1 MFYSEFKYIFNLYM
15 TICVD
20 YLKPADI
27 NTYLN
32 LYRVV
37 QSLVLT
43 VLDQSITIIFFCIGW
58 QHPISKRPQFF
69 ILFKWYQSDES
80 ISKMTYELIQ

>member
-43 VLDQSITIIFFCIGW
+43 VLDQSITIIFFLY
-58 QHPISKRPQFF
+58 R
-69 ILFKWYQSDES
+69 LATSDIKKTS
-80 ISKMTYELIQ
+80 IFHIV